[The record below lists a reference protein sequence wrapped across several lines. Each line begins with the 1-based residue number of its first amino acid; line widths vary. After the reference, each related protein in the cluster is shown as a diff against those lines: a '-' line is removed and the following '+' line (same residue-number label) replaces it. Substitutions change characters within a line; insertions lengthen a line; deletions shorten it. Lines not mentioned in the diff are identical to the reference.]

1 MSDRKS
7 GVSVMPARVF
17 IVETETYVKVSVEVC
32 VAGNLWLPVTA
43 KSYQIDGKSVLGLQC
58 AGQSLKET
66 VRSASGFQMHDV
78 TVEVSKMPPASRVDS
93 AVEAVSEIAEDSSV
107 V

>member
-1 MSDRKS
+1 MSERKS

-17 IVETETYVKVSVEVC
+17 IVETETYLKVSVEVC

-43 KSYQIDGKSVLGLQC
+43 KSYQIDGRSALGLQC
-58 AGQSLKET
+58 AGQSLKEI
-66 VRSASGFQMHDV
+66 VRSASGFQMYDA
-78 TVEVSKMPPASRVDS
+78 TVEVTKMPSASRVDS
-93 AVEAVSEIAEDSSV
+93 KVAAVSEIDEDSSV